1 MILFDLNQSKSSY
14 HIGNTKRE
22 DINAVR
28 YAYQNPNLVFSGGDD
43 GIGTDL
49 QKMEKLK
56 KKVSKF
62 ENPKKS
68 NMLGY

>member
-28 YAYQNPNLVFSGGDD
+28 YAHQNPNLVFSGGDD
-43 GIGTDL
+43 GIGTD
-49 QKMEKLK
+49 
-56 KKVSKF
+56 F
-62 ENPKKS
+62 
-68 NMLGY
+68 